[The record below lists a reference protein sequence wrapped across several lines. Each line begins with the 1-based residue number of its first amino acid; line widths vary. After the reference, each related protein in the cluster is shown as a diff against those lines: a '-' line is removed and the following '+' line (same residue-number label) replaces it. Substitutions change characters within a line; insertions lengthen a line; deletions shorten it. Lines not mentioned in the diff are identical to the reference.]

1 MRKATENQTVKEWIE
16 WLEFFRKHNYNLS
29 KDERLALRDAITTY
43 SSVAEN
49 SFSRLSSRCA
59 RDWHIRFMRPTRL

>member
-29 KDERLALRDAITTY
+29 KDECIALRDPSPPTA
-43 SSVAEN
+43 VWLKN
-49 SFSRLSSRCA
+49 SFSRLSS
-59 RDWHIRFMRPTRL
+59 